1 MLVEWMY
8 FGRIDTTN
16 KSLLCRLLLLADEYI
31 INSLTNRLEIL
42 LIGIIKEDLEMIVE
56 VLNIIYSIDTSSL
69 NKLCIVS
76 AALYILKYKDIVTNF
91 DIVSNEKNNI
101 NEELMVDA
109 LNLLLQ

>member
-1 MLVEWMY
+1 MKQRY
-8 FGRIDTTN
+8 GRDFGGPSSGAGGFFGGSGFGGGPSGGGFI
-16 KSLLCRLLLLADEYI
+16 SWIMCW
-31 INSLTNRLEIL
+31 
-42 LIGIIKEDLEMIVE
+42 E